1 MSGGHKWH
9 PIRDYKVDPTSLE
22 QGELAALAKV
32 WQEERERLA
41 DSDALPTFND
51 KLRREWAIETGLI
64 ERVYEF
70 DRGVTEILIE
80 HGIDAALIP
89 HGAGA
94 TPETVASMIRDHEAA
109 MDYVFTFVK
118 DERQLSTSYIKELH
132 ALLTQN
138 QETAEGRDQFGNRV
152 QIPLERGVYY
162 REDPTSIEDRFRVWL
177 EECIVAGLSEWRTA
191 DL

>member
-1 MSGGHKWH
+1 MCGGHKWH
-9 PIRDYKVDPTSLE
+9 PIRDYEIDPASLE
-22 QGELAALAKV
+22 QGELAAPANV
-32 WQEERERLA
+32 WQEERGRIA
-41 DSDALPTFND
+41 DSDALPTFNE

-94 TPETVASMIRDHEAA
+94 APETIASMIRDHEAA
-109 MDYVFTFVK
+109 LDHVFTFVK
-118 DERQLSTSYIKELH
+118 DERQLSTRCIKELH

-138 QETAEGRDQFGNRV
+138 QETAEGRDQ
-152 QIPLERGVYY
+152 L
-162 REDPTSIEDRFRVWL
+162 
-177 EECIVAGLSEWRTA
+177 EWRTA